1 MSSPA
6 HQVRSLHVVV
16 TCSNRKRDP
25 IAASLRL
32 GSIRETRPGQ
42 RFKIWTQR
50 LAARPQPMRAAIDL
64 YAGEHWQVARTLPAS
79 SKVPVTLWVCSAGY
93 GLIPASLPIHP
104 YAATF
109 AAGEADSVGPGKSA
123 VGDWWQRHATWSP
136 SRNQPRSIAELV
148 TSHPEA
154 TMIAVLS
161 EAYQRACAQDLRT
174 AAASIGESGR
184 LAVIGP
190 PCGIPEL
197 ADLIVPITAALQP
210 RLGGSLQALNV
221 RAAAALLTITTQ
233 AGNPPNHRQLVEAAS
248 RLTPATTRRQPAG
261 AKLDDAAVVA
271 FIQAELRTEPAS
283 ATVLLRRLRASGRS
297 CEQGRF
303 GDLYT
308 QVCGKAGRR
317 GR

>member
-1 MSSPA
+1 MSRPA
-6 HQVRSLHVVV
+6 QHVRPLHVVV

-25 IAASLRL
+25 IATGLRL

-50 LAARPQPMRAAIDL
+50 LAAMPQPTRAAIDM
-64 YAGEHWQVARTLPAS
+64 YAGEHWQVARSLPAG

-109 AAGEADSVGPGKSA
+109 AAGEPDSVGAERAA
-123 VGDWWQRHATWSP
+123 VGDWWQRHTTWSP
-136 SRNQPRSIAELV
+136 SGNQPRSITQLV
-148 TSHPEA
+148 KANPEA
-154 TMIAVLS
+154 ITLAVLS
-161 EAYQRACAQDLRT
+161 EAYQRACARDLQT
-174 AAASIGESGR
+174 AAEAAATDQ

-190 PCGIPEL
+190 PGAIPEL

-210 RLGGSLQALNV
+210 RLGGSLQALNI
-221 RAAAALLTITTQ
+221 RAAAALLAMSNQ
-233 AGNPPNHRQLVEAAS
+233 ASSSPTHSRLIEAAS
-248 RLTPATTRRQPAG
+248 DLTPTTTARRTAG
-261 AKLDDAAVVA
+261 TKLDDAAVIA
-271 FIQAELRTEPAS
+271 FIRSELRAEPAS

-303 GDLYT
+303 GALYA
-308 QVCGKAGRR
+308 QVSGKADRR